1 MRRTRW
7 IPGVAVAAC
16 VLFAMAAA
24 RAAAPVLSFA
34 VIADVQYRDLD
45 AQGTR
50 FYRESL
56 AKLARAVERL
66 NAARPAFVVQLG
78 DLIDGAFVSYDA
90 ILPIYDRL
98 KMPHYHVLGNHDV
111 AVEAGRQGAVL
122 QRLGL
127 DRLGGGRGYYD
138 FARPGWRFIVL
149 NGDDLSVQAYPA
161 GSPEREASERVL
173 ADLRASG
180 AKNATQ
186 WNGGLGREQ
195 LDWLKRTLAGA
206 FASGQRAIVFCHFP
220 VFPPGDSTLWNDREV
235 IAILEDSP
243 SVVAYFCGHKHEGD
257 YAVKSGIHYV
267 NLKGVVEGE
276 ETAYAVVEIYA
287 DLLKISGYGREESRT
302 LALSKRPLGRSP
314 CV

>member
-1 MRRTRW
+1 MTRTRW
-7 IPGVAVAAC
+7 LLRVAVAAC

-24 RAAAPVLSFA
+24 HTAAPVLSFG
-34 VIADVQYRDLD
+34 VIADVQYRDAE

-50 FYRESL
+50 FYRDSL
-56 AKLARAVERL
+56 AKLGRAVEDL

-98 KMPHYHVLGNHDV
+98 KMPHYHALGNHDV
-111 AVEAGRQGAVL
+111 ALEPEHQGTAL

-127 DRLGGGRGYYD
+127 DRLGGGRGYYN
-138 FARPGWRFIVL
+138 FARSGWRFIVL
-149 NGDDLSVQAYPA
+149 NGNDLSVQAYPA
-161 GSPEREASERVL
+161 GSPERAASERVL

-180 AKNATQ
+180 AKNATR

-206 FASGQRAIVFCHFP
+206 LASHERAIVFCHFP
-220 VFPPGDSTLWNDREV
+220 VFPPGDSTLWNDRDV
-235 IAILEDSP
+235 IAILDASP

-257 YAVKSGIHYV
+257 YAVKNGIHYV
-267 NLKGVVEGE
+267 NLKGMVEGK
-276 ETAYAVVEIYA
+276 ETAYAVVEIHA
-287 DLLKISGYGREESRT
+287 DSLKINGYGREESRT
-302 LALSKRPLGRSP
+302 LAVR
-314 CV
+314 